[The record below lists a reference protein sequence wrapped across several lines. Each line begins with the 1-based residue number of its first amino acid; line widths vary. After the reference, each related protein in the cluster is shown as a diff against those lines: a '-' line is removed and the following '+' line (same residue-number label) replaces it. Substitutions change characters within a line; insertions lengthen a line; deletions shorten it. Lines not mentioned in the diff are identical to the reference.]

1 MRIPI
6 LALAFAAALPN
17 LVGQSTPKAVP
28 DALEAERLEQS
39 GTVITILFDD
49 SGSMRGDKLDQAK
62 RAFRDWLTTVP
73 DNHRIGLIGLNAGQL
88 VDWQRNNKSE
98 VADAVARIPATGGT
112 PLANTIELARRTIA
126 ERKADR
132 PFERH
137 VLLVFTDGEDS
148 TSRGAKGVEE
158 EVSAATSS
166 GIEAVGIGFHGQGD
180 YLKRSST
187 RYFDAA
193 NTDELRAGLATVDS
207 EIGDTSDIVIS
218 PEIAEAMKTVST
230 TDIAPA
236 DPEPTSARSNE
247 STTESEGPSFTW
259 IIFAVIVYG
268 IIRFVLRKKK
278 KKR

>member
-6 LALAFAAALPN
+6 LALLLAAATPA
-17 LVGQSTPKAVP
+17 LVGQSNPSAAV

-73 DNHRIGLIGLNAGQL
+73 DNHRLGLVALNAGQL
-88 VDWQRNNKSE
+88 VDWQRGNKSE
-98 VADAVARIPATGGT
+98 VADAVARVQATGGT
-112 PLANTIELARRTIA
+112 PLANTIESARRTIA
-126 ERKADR
+126 TRKAER

-137 VLLVFTDGEDS
+137 VLVVFTDGEDS
-148 TSRGAKGVEE
+148 TSRGAGGVQEE
-158 EVSAATSS
+158 MAAAS
-166 GIEAVGIGFHGQGD
+166 GASIETVGIGFHGQGD
-180 YLKRSST
+180 YLERSAT

-193 NTDELRAGLATVDS
+193 NTEELRAGLAKVDS

-230 TDIAPA
+230 ADLAPTA
-236 DPEPTSARSNE
+236 ATPTTAEDVDSSPSE
-247 STTESEGPSFTW
+247 SGPSFTW
-259 IIFAVIVYG
+259 IIVAVVVYG

-278 KKR
+278 R

>member
-6 LALAFAAALPN
+6 LALFLAAALPT
-17 LVGQSTPKAVP
+17 LVGQPTPTAP
-28 DALEAERLEQS
+28 DALETERLEQS

-73 DNHRIGLIGLNAGQL
+73 ENHRIGLIALNAGQL
-88 VDWQRNNKSE
+88 VDWQRDNKSE
-98 VADAVARIPATGGT
+98 VADAVAKIQATGGT
-112 PLANTIELARRTIA
+112 PLANTIELARRTIDK
-126 ERKADR
+126 RKADR

-148 TSRGAKGVEE
+148 TSRGPDGVQE
-158 EVSAATSS
+158 EVLAATST

-180 YLKRSST
+180 YLKKSST

-193 NTDELRAGLATVDS
+193 NTAELRAGLAKVDS

-230 TDIAPA
+230 TDLTPHQ
-236 DPEPTSARSNE
+236 PSPT
-247 STTESEGPSFTW
+247 TTDTDTSDTRRGPSFTW
-259 IIFAVIVYG
+259 IIFAVLIYG
-268 IIRFVLRKKK
+268 VIRFVLRKKK
-278 KKR
+278 R